1 MLNIYD
7 ALFGSLPI
15 LLVGAVIGA
24 IQFLHIDKA
33 AKSETTF
40 LTKIK
45 LFIKTSSTS
54 GILALSSF
62 LITDNFDLS
71 YSSRIGLSIFIA
83 FAGYEKI
90 QSIIDRLLDN
100 ISPKVKDSKS

>member
-1 MLNIYD
+1 MLNVYD
-7 ALFGSLPI
+7 TLFGSLPI
-15 LLVGAVIGA
+15 LLIGAVIGA
-24 IQFLHIDKA
+24 VQFLHIGKTT
-33 AKSETTF
+33 KSEDIF
-40 LTKIK
+40 LTKFK
-45 LFIKTSSTS
+45 LFIKTSTTS

-62 LITDNFDLS
+62 LITDNFDLT
-71 YSSRIGLSIFIA
+71 YSSRIGVSIFIA

>member
-15 LLVGAVIGA
+15 LFIGA
-24 IQFLHIDKA
+24 IIGTIQFLHIDKTTE
-33 AKSETTF
+33 SETNF
-40 LTKIK
+40 LTRFK

-71 YSSRIGLSIFIA
+71 YSSRIGISIFIA
-83 FAGYEKI
+83 FAGHEKI

-100 ISPKVKDSKS
+100 ISPKVKDSKL

>member
-15 LLVGAVIGA
+15 LLIGAVIGA
-24 IQFLHIDKA
+24 IQFLHIGKTTEF
-33 AKSETTF
+33 ETNF
-40 LTKIK
+40 LTRFK

-62 LITDNFDLS
+62 LITDNFDLT
-71 YSSRIGLSIFIA
+71 YSSRIGISIFIA

-100 ISPKVKDSKS
+100 ISPKAKDSKS

>member
-15 LLVGAVIGA
+15 LLIGVVIGA
-24 IQFLHIDKA
+24 VQFLHIGKTYE
-33 AKSETTF
+33 SETTF
-40 LTKIK
+40 LTKFK
-45 LFIKTSSTS
+45 LFIKTSTTS

-62 LITDNFDLS
+62 LITDNFDLT
-71 YSSRIGLSIFIA
+71 YSSRIGISIFIA

>member
-1 MLNIYD
+1 MNIYD

-15 LLVGAVIGA
+15 LFIGAVIGA
-24 IQFLHIDKA
+24 VQFLHIDKT
-33 AKSETTF
+33 AKSETNF
-40 LTKIK
+40 LTRFK
-45 LFIKTSSTS
+45 LFIKTSTTS

-62 LITDNFDLS
+62 LITDNFDLT
-71 YSSRIGLSIFIA
+71 YSSRIGVSIFVA

-100 ISPKVKDSKS
+100 ISPKAKDSKL

>member
-15 LLVGAVIGA
+15 LLIGAVIGA
-24 IQFLHIDKA
+24 IQFLHIGKTA
-33 AKSETTF
+33 ESETTF
-40 LTKIK
+40 LTKFK
-45 LFIKTSSTS
+45 LFIKTSATS

-62 LITDNFDLS
+62 LITDNFDLT
-71 YSSRIGLSIFIA
+71 YSSRIGISIFIA

-100 ISPKVKDSKS
+100 ISTKVKDSKS

>member
-7 ALFGSLPI
+7 TLFGSLPI
-15 LLVGAVIGA
+15 LLIGAVIGA
-24 IQFLHIDKA
+24 VQFLHIDKTT
-33 AKSETTF
+33 KSEAIF
-40 LTKIK
+40 LTKFK
-45 LFIKTSSTS
+45 LFIKTSTTS

-62 LITDNFDLS
+62 LITDNFDLT
-71 YSSRIGLSIFIA
+71 YSSRMGISIFIA

>member
-15 LLVGAVIGA
+15 LLIGVVIGA
-24 IQFLHIDKA
+24 VQFLHIDKA
-33 AKSETTF
+33 AKSEVIF
-40 LTKIK
+40 LTNFK
-45 LFIKTSSTS
+45 LFIKTSTTS

-62 LITDNFDLS
+62 LITDNFDLT
-71 YSSRIGLSIFIA
+71 YSSRIGISIFIA

>member
-1 MLNIYD
+1 MLNTYEV
-7 ALFGSLPI
+7 LFGSLPI
-15 LLVGAVIGA
+15 LLIGAIIGA
-24 IQFLHIDKA
+24 IQFLHVGKTA
-33 AKSETTF
+33 ESKTTF
-40 LTKIK
+40 LTKFK
-45 LFIKTSSTS
+45 LFIKTASTS

-62 LITDNFDLS
+62 LITDNFDLT
-71 YSSRIGLSIFIA
+71 YSSRIGISVFIA

>member
-1 MLNIYD
+1 MNFYD

-15 LLVGAVIGA
+15 LFIGAVIGA
-24 IQFLHIDKA
+24 VQFLHIDKT
-33 AKSETTF
+33 AKHETNF
-40 LTKIK
+40 LTRFK
-45 LFIKTSSTS
+45 LFFKTSTTS

-62 LITDNFDLS
+62 LITDNFDLT
-71 YSSRIGLSIFIA
+71 YSSRIGVSIFIA

-100 ISPKVKDSKS
+100 ISPKDKDSKL

>member
-15 LLVGAVIGA
+15 LLAGAVIGA

-45 LFIKTSSTS
+45 LFIKTSLTS

>member
-7 ALFGSLPI
+7 ALFGSLPM
-15 LLVGAVIGA
+15 LLIGAIIGA
-24 IQFLHIDKA
+24 IQFLHIGKT

-40 LTKIK
+40 LTKFK
-45 LFIKTSSTS
+45 LFIKTSTTS

-62 LITDNFDLS
+62 LITDNFDLT
-71 YSSRIGLSIFIA
+71 YSSRIGVSIFIA

>member
-1 MLNIYD
+1 MNIYD

-15 LLVGAVIGA
+15 LFIGAVIGA
-24 IQFLHIDKA
+24 VQFLHIDKT
-33 AKSETTF
+33 AKSETNF
-40 LTKIK
+40 LTRFK
-45 LFIKTSSTS
+45 LFIKTSTTS

-62 LITDNFDLS
+62 LITDNFDLT
-71 YSSRIGLSIFIA
+71 YSSRIGVSIFVA

-100 ISPKVKDSKS
+100 ISPKAKDSEL

>member
-15 LLVGAVIGA
+15 LFIGAIIGA
-24 IQFLHIDKA
+24 IQFLHIDKT
-33 AKSETTF
+33 AKFETTF
-40 LTKIK
+40 LTKFK

-62 LITDNFDLS
+62 LITDNFDLT
-71 YSSRIGLSIFIA
+71 YSSRMGISIFIA

>member
-7 ALFGSLPI
+7 VLFSSLPI
-15 LLVGAVIGA
+15 LLIGAIIGA
-24 IQFLHIDKA
+24 IQFLHIGKT
-33 AKSETTF
+33 AKYETTF
-40 LTKIK
+40 LTKFK

-71 YSSRIGLSIFIA
+71 YSSRIGISIFIA

-100 ISPKVKDSKS
+100 ISPKVKDSKL

>member
-7 ALFGSLPI
+7 ALFVSLPI
-15 LLVGAVIGA
+15 LFIGAVIGA
-24 IQFLHIDKA
+24 VQFLHIDKTT
-33 AKSETTF
+33 KHETKF
-40 LTKIK
+40 LTRFK
-45 LFIKTSSTS
+45 LFFKTSTTS

-62 LITDNFDLS
+62 LITDNFDLT
-71 YSSRIGLSIFIA
+71 YSSRIGVSIFIA

-100 ISPKVKDSKS
+100 ISPKAKDSKS

>member
-7 ALFGSLPI
+7 ALFSSLPI
-15 LLVGAVIGA
+15 LLIGAVIGA
-24 IQFLHIDKA
+24 VQFLHIDKA
-33 AKSETTF
+33 AKSKTNF
-40 LTKIK
+40 LTRFK

-62 LITDNFDLS
+62 LITDNFDLT
-71 YSSRIGLSIFIA
+71 YSSRIGVSIFVA

-100 ISPKVKDSKS
+100 ISPKVKDSKL

>member
-7 ALFGSLPI
+7 VLFSSLPI
-15 LLVGAVIGA
+15 LLIGAVIGTV
-24 IQFLHIDKA
+24 QFLHIDKA
-33 AKSETTF
+33 AKSKTNF
-40 LTKIK
+40 LTRFK

-54 GILALSSF
+54 GVLALSSF
-62 LITDNFDLS
+62 LITDNFDLT
-71 YSSRIGLSIFIA
+71 YSSRIGVSIFIA

-100 ISPKVKDSKS
+100 ISPKDKDSKL

>member
-1 MLNIYD
+1 MNIYD

-15 LLVGAVIGA
+15 LFIGAVIGA
-24 IQFLHIDKA
+24 VQFLHIDKT
-33 AKSETTF
+33 AKHETKF
-40 LTKIK
+40 LTRFK
-45 LFIKTSSTS
+45 LFFKTSTTS

-62 LITDNFDLS
+62 LITDNFDLT
-71 YSSRIGLSIFIA
+71 YSSRIGVSIFIA

-100 ISPKVKDSKS
+100 ISPKAKDSKS

>member
-15 LLVGAVIGA
+15 LLIGVVIGA
-24 IQFLHIDKA
+24 VQFLHIDKA
-33 AKSETTF
+33 AESEVIF
-40 LTKIK
+40 LTKFK
-45 LFIKTSSTS
+45 LFIKTSTTS

-62 LITDNFDLS
+62 LITDNFDLT
-71 YSSRIGLSIFIA
+71 YSSRIGISIFIA

>member
-15 LLVGAVIGA
+15 LLIGTVIGT
-24 IQFLHIDKA
+24 IQFLHVGKTA
-33 AKSETTF
+33 ESETTF
-40 LTKIK
+40 LSKFK
-45 LFIKTSSTS
+45 LFIKTSTTS

-62 LITDNFDLS
+62 LITDNFDLT
-71 YSSRIGLSIFIA
+71 YSSRIGISIFIA

>member
-15 LLVGAVIGA
+15 LLIGAVIGA
-24 IQFLHIDKA
+24 VQFLHIDKA
-33 AKSETTF
+33 DKSKTNF
-40 LTKIK
+40 LIRFK

-62 LITDNFDLS
+62 LITDNFDLT
-71 YSSRIGLSIFIA
+71 YSSRIGVSIFIA

-100 ISPKVKDSKS
+100 ISPKSKDCKL

>member
-7 ALFGSLPI
+7 ALFCSLPM
-15 LLVGAVIGA
+15 LLIGAVIGA
-24 IQFLHIDKA
+24 IQFLHISKTA
-33 AKSETTF
+33 ETTF
-40 LTKIK
+40 LMKFK

-71 YSSRIGLSIFIA
+71 YSGRIGTSIFIA